1 MNAATPQNE
10 PYTSTHLV
18 IAGKKP
24 RLTFIILGLTVL
36 VYLAQMLTESALGVD
51 IPAALGLKQN
61 ALILQGQLWRLITPV
76 FLHGSILHL
85 ALNMYALVILGRSL
99 EVIYG
104 YWRFLLLYLIGGFAG
119 NVVSF
124 LFSPAPSLGSSTA
137 IFALIAAEA
146 VYVYQNRAYYGPRA
160 RPILMNILF
169 VAMLNF
175 VIGLSPGIDNWGHL
189 GGFTAGLAFAA
200 LGGPLLSASVHV
212 QDGTRFV
219 VLSDERPARQITL
232 AALVVFAAFVLITAA
247 GFFLV
252 TPK

>member
-1 MNAATPQNE
+1 MNVNTHPSE
-10 PYTSTHLV
+10 SYTNTQLV

-24 RLTFIILGLTVL
+24 RLTYVVLILTVL
-36 VYLAQMLTESALGVD
+36 VYLLQMASEVGLSVD

-61 ALILQGQLWRLITPV
+61 ALILQGQVWRLITPV

-104 YWRFLLLYLIGGFAG
+104 SGRFLTLYLIGGFAG

-124 LFSPAPSLGSSTA
+124 LFSPSPSLGSSTA

-146 VYVYQNRAYYGPRA
+146 VYVYQNRTYYGSRA

-175 VIGLSPGIDNWGHL
+175 IIGLSPGIDNWGHL
-189 GGFTAGLAFAA
+189 GGFMAGLAFAW
-200 LGGPLLSASVHV
+200 LGGPLLSANVHI
-212 QDGTRFV
+212 QEGTRFIVLADVRPANQV
-219 VLSDERPARQITL
+219 VLAAVTVSIAFAVL
-232 AALVVFAAFVLITAA
+232 AAS
-247 GFFLV
+247 GFFFA
-252 TPK
+252 TPR

>member
-1 MNAATPQNE
+1 MNADTHANE
-10 PYTSTHLV
+10 SYTSTQLV

-24 RLTFIILGLTVL
+24 RLTYIILGLTAF
-36 VYLAQMLTESALGVD
+36 VYLLQMASEVGLSMD
-51 IPAALGLKQN
+51 IPAGLGLKQN
-61 ALILQGQLWRLITPV
+61 ALILQGQVWRLITPM

-85 ALNMYALVILGRSL
+85 GLNMYALVILGRSL

-104 YWRFLLLYLIGGFAG
+104 SGRFLALYLIGGFAG

-175 VIGLSPGIDNWGHL
+175 FIGLSPGIDNWGHL
-189 GGFTAGLAFAA
+189 GGFLAGLAFAW
-200 LGGPLLSASVHV
+200 LGGPVLSATIHIEE
-212 QDGTRFV
+212 GTRFI
-219 VLSDERPARQITL
+219 VLADERPTNQVVL
-232 AALVVFAAFVLITAA
+232 AAITVAIVFTILAATE
-247 GFFLV
+247 FF
-252 TPK
+252 